1 MTNGSSILFH
11 PFILAQYNLERLKL
25 MCEECLCNELNAENA
40 ADTLI
45 LADMHCAER
54 LKEIT
59 IEYINRR
66 VKYIT
71 VELPTCTYIVV
82 RVQCL
87 HVFVQYLS
95 WLCH

>member
-1 MTNGSSILFH
+1 
-11 PFILAQYNLERLKL
+11 

-66 VKYIT
+66 VKYLIAGIFRG
-71 VELPTCTYIVV
+71 YKFS
-82 RVQCL
+82 RKCL
-87 HVFVQYLS
+87 
-95 WLCH
+95 

>member
-1 MTNGSSILFH
+1 
-11 PFILAQYNLERLKL
+11 

-66 VKYIT
+66 VKYIA
-71 VELPTCTYIVV
+71 VESPTCT
-82 RVQCL
+82 
-87 HVFVQYLS
+87 
-95 WLCH
+95 